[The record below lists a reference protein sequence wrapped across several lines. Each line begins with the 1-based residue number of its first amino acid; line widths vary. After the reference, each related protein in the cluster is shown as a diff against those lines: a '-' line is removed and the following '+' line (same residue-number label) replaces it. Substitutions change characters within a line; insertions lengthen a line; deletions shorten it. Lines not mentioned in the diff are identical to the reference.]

1 MKVRQSILAAV
12 LAATVLPSISWASP
26 PEAVATDPL
35 QTASALEAAGRLGDA
50 WEAAD
55 IALATAQGEQR
66 AALEAL
72 LQRLGD
78 LTGFLSMRVE
88 PAGAEV
94 FVDGASFGLA
104 PVAALKRVNVGSHE
118 VRVVLAGYEPFQQTV
133 PVAAAGKAIVTAT
146 LVRESSVGTV
156 HVVDEGGQP
165 LHVILDGVDVGPTPL
180 VREVLPG
187 KHTIAGA
194 GVDRVANEQEIDVPR
209 GKTLEVR
216 LASRGL
222 VATVRVST
230 KDGKGVIRLDGAVVG
245 EGSFEGPVRLGVH
258 RLDVTREG
266 HQPWHREVV
275 LHDGEAFAEEV
286 LLEEPPHAAPL
297 DESFVAP
304 RAGWY
309 GGFGFLGSIE
319 PRGAGSE
326 LQIGC
331 LDLAAVS
338 CSVSRPTGGGL
349 SFHVGYD
356 FDPIGFELRVAG
368 GADYWTGKA
377 VFDGHADAAMGVSSA
392 SPARTENFRFLRA
405 GGTAS
410 LQARASWKPSFF
422 LLSAA
427 VGPGVSYR
435 YGALSREASVNDPAI
450 AALFQAPDVSKPKS
464 YLSPA
469 LTAEVNLGFKIGSA
483 SWLSFGLVG
492 IIENAGNDFRVDP
505 GDSLTGDVIS
515 GVAGANAALVPKLPS
530 AAYHIASG
538 VQYMVGPELAFRFGP

>member
-1 MKVRQSILAAV
+1 MKASHSILAAV
-12 LAATVLPSISWASP
+12 LVATIVPSVSWANA

-35 QTASALEAAGRLGDA
+35 QSARNLEAAGRLGDA

-55 IALATAQGEQR
+55 VALATTQGEAR

-72 LQRLGD
+72 RQRLGD
-78 LTGFLSMRVE
+78 LTGFLSLRIE

-94 FVDGASFGLA
+94 FIDGTSFGLA

-118 VRVVLAGYEPFQQTV
+118 VRVVLPGYESFQQAV
-133 PVAAAGKAIVTAT
+133 LVGAAGKAIVTAT

-180 VREVLPG
+180 VREVPPG
-187 KHTIAGA
+187 KHLIAGA
-194 GVDRVANEQEIDVPR
+194 GVDRVANEQEVDVPR
-209 GKTLEVR
+209 GKTVDVR

-230 KDGKGVIRLDGAVVG
+230 KDGKGVIRLDGTVVG

-286 LLEEPPHAAPL
+286 LLEEPPRASAV
-297 DESFVAP
+297 DESFVP
-304 RAGWY
+304 PQSGWY
-309 GGFGFLGSIE
+309 GGFGFLGTLE

-338 CSVSRPTGGGL
+338 CSVSRPRGGGL

-377 VFDGHADAAMGVSSA
+377 VFDGHADAALGVSSA
-392 SPARTENFRFLRA
+392 SPARTEDFKFLRA

-410 LQARASWKPSFF
+410 LQARASWKPSVF

-435 YGALSREASVNDPAI
+435 YGLLSREATIADPTL
-450 AALFQAPDVSKPKS
+450 AALFAAPNVSKPKS
-464 YLSPA
+464 YFSPA

-483 SWLSFGLVG
+483 SWLSLGIVG
-492 IIENAGNDFRVDP
+492 IIENAGNDFRVTP
-505 GDSLTGDVIS
+505 GDSLTDEVVA

-538 VQYMVGPELAFRFGP
+538 VQYIVGPELALRFGP